1 MGSDEYGQTVFDKI
15 FTGDIQR
22 LLSMEDMWKNRTPP
36 TPLYYDELA
45 ATMQAQ
51 SASDVNGLK
60 DQHTWSIRECFD
72 MFMDR
77 YVTKASLSTISQN
90 VY

>member
-1 MGSDEYGQTVFDKI
+1 MGSVKYGKTVFDKI

-51 SASDVNGLK
+51 IASDVNGLK
-60 DQHTWSIRECFD
+60 DQHTWNVRECFD
-72 MFMDR
+72 MFLDR
-77 YVTKASLSTISQN
+77 YVSEAKMSTVHKN